1 MLTTILGQKFKI
13 AKNDISVHPDFKIE
27 EMLKAG
33 NELLLVRL
41 PEAATSYLED
51 KKVIIVKN
59 ILIYFSAKTALEE
72 TRW

>member
-1 MLTTILGQKFKI
+1 MLMLTTILGQKFKI

-41 PEAATSYLED
+41 PEVATSYLED

-59 ILIYFSAKTALEE
+59 QTGTEYI
-72 TRW
+72 